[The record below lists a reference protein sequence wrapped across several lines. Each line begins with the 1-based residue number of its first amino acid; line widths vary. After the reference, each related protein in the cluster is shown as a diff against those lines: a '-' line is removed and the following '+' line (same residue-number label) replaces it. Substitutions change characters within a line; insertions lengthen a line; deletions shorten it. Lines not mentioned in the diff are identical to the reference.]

1 MLFLASES
9 LSDKKAKMKKMKFIT
24 VVFLGVLMTGCSTSK
39 IDGIAVGNV
48 SNSECLQKGRTRG
61 DSDRSWGPRL
71 ILTREGDNIVGEI
84 KNYEV
89 NCGHRDLIVTCKQDG
104 SNLTITVKE
113 EEPKE
118 DGDISKTSCLCP
130 VNIYF
135 TIYDIEGDLFHVNLE
150 GNDFGNASFKEG
162 NRAELTVIV
171 HENVVIQE

>member
-1 MLFLASES
+1 
-9 LSDKKAKMKKMKFIT
+9 MKKMKFIT

-171 HENVVIQE
+171 HENVAIQE